1 MKLWPASLFGR
12 VTLIVCSGLALA
24 HAFTVLIILRER
36 GDLGLN
42 LMTAYLGRDVAASVA
57 ILDRV
62 PAAERAAWLPLL
74 ARQNYRYE
82 LAEAPSGPR
91 SLGRLAAPLE
101 GSVTSELG
109 ATRVSHLV
117 ESNDARGT
125 TLYMPLRLSDQSPL
139 TLVLTPPRPMVSRT
153 AVLLLLL
160 QLTALAM
167 AAWLAVR
174 LVLRPLTQLSDAA
187 DALEPGSPQ
196 PALPADG
203 PREVAQATRA
213 FNAMQAR
220 IAGHLSERMQ
230 LLAAIS
236 HDLQTPITRMKL
248 RAEQLSDAA
257 VRDKLLTDLGCMQH
271 LVEEGLT
278 YARTEQAAQ
287 ETPQPVDVHAL
298 LDVLVCD
305 AQDAGQLAELVAP
318 PAEQIGTP
326 LVTRVQALR
335 RVVTNLLDNA
345 LKFGGQTEPVQV
357 SLDATDQA
365 LTICVRDAGPGI
377 PPDQLQAVFEPF
389 YRLEG
394 SRSRD
399 TGGTGLGLAI
409 ARQLT
414 QALGGTLVLSNR
426 SEGGLEARLTLP
438 RAN

>member
-1 MKLWPASLFGR
+1 
-12 VTLIVCSGLALA
+12 
-24 HAFTVLIILRER
+24 
-36 GDLGLN
+36 
-42 LMTAYLGRDVAASVA
+42 
-57 ILDRV
+57 
-62 PAAERAAWLPLL
+62 
-74 ARQNYRYE
+74 
-82 LAEAPSGPR
+82 
-91 SLGRLAAPLE
+91 
-101 GSVTSELG
+101 
-109 ATRVSHLV
+109 
-117 ESNDARGT
+117 
-125 TLYMPLRLSDQSPL
+125 MPLRLSDQSPL
-139 TLVLTPPRPMVSRT
+139 TLVLTPPHPKVSST

-160 QLTALAM
+160 QLTALGT

-174 LVLRPLTQLSDAA
+174 LVLRPLTQLAEAA

-196 PALPADG
+196 PTLPADG

-248 RAEQLSDAA
+248 RAEQLGDAA
-257 VRDKLLTDLGCMQH
+257 VRDKLLADLGCMQH

-278 YARTEQAAQ
+278 YARTAQAAQ

-305 AQDAGQLAELVAP
+305 AQDAGQHAELIAP
-318 PAEQIGTP
+318 PVGQIGAP

-335 RVVTNLLDNA
+335 RVVINLLDNA
-345 LKFGGQTEPVQV
+345 LKFGGPSGPVQV
-357 SLDATDQA
+357 MLDATEQG

-377 PPDQLQAVFEPF
+377 PPDQLQSVFEPF
-389 YRLEG
+389 YRVEG
-394 SRSRD
+394 SRSRE
-399 TGGTGLGLAI
+399 TGGTGLGLTI

-426 SEGGLEARLTLP
+426 TEGGLEARLTLP
-438 RAN
+438 RAD